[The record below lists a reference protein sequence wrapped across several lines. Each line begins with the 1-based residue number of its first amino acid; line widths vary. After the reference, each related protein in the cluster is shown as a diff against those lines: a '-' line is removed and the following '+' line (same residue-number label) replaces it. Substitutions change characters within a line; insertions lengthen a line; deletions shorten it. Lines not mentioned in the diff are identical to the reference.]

1 MARARAGAADAAGA
15 EAVLR
20 VSFIKTLELMR
31 PLWLTL
37 ALGGDLLSGRQKEQL
52 TERFLERAGR
62 YVTRR
67 RKRARSCPRAVRQPV
82 SSWPRLLQNQSWEGP
97 LHFKLL

>member
-1 MARARAGAADAAGA
+1 
-15 EAVLR
+15 VLR

-37 ALGGDLLSGRQKEQL
+37 ALGGDLLSARQKQQL
-52 TERFLERAGR
+52 TEKFLAWAGR

-67 RKRARSCPRAVRQPV
+67 RRQPRSCPRAVRQPV
-82 SSWPRLLQNQSWEGP
+82 SGWPRLLQNQSWEGQV
-97 LHFKLL
+97 HFKLL